1 MGPDMYLVDA
11 VVVVVAAN
19 VEAIAGLLPLASTPI
34 TGKSGSPPEVC
45 MLNSVTFII

>member
-1 MGPDMYLVDA
+1 MRPDMYLVDA

-19 VEAIAGLLPLASTPI
+19 VEVVAGLLPLASTPI
-34 TGKSGSPPEVC
+34 TGNSRSPLEVW